1 MCACR
6 YEHPVHQE
14 GVPPPGPGGK
24 IIMELVTKQKEMA
37 EREEIIMVREFQ
49 RDLAYNMKKARPPSP
64 GSARGMLF
72 RGCQLTLL

>member
-6 YEHPVHQE
+6 YERPVHQE

-64 GSARGMLF
+64 GSARMGNRAVL
-72 RGCQLTLL
+72 RGC